1 MAQGDIGPAARL
13 VAGDPAILPS
23 ENFGVLRLRRQII
36 NPYTYAGILL
46 TSRMDTDGGYNRAY
60 GLDGIFRLFGDDYLT
75 VNWAQTF
82 DREQAKPDPVLN
94 HAMLRLNW

>member
-1 MAQGDIGPAARL
+1 
-13 VAGDPAILPS
+13 
-23 ENFGVLRLRRQII
+23 
-36 NPYTYAGILL
+36 
-46 TSRMDTDGGYNRAY
+46 MDTDGGYNRTY